1 MLRHFQAKS
10 DQSTAKADRQSPGRR
25 SRFPDEVR
33 GALRLLE
40 GALARK
46 GMVPLPRATGRAE
59 GLVAATYNVHKCIG
73 VDKRFDPGRVT
84 AVIAELGADV
94 LALQEADRRFGR
106 RTGLLDLGVVER
118 RAGLHLV
125 PVSSTPG
132 GHGWRGNALLVRGA
146 HATHVRRLALPG
158 AEPRG
163 ALIVELSF
171 PAGPL
176 RVVAAHLGLLRRH
189 RILQA
194 AAILAAVA
202 EGEPMP
208 TLLLGDLN
216 EWRTGSGSS
225 LSVLQPVFGPFGQ
238 PQPSFP
244 SRLPFLALDQIL
256 GHPRGLVSEL
266 EVHESPLARLA
277 SDHLPLRAR
286 IDLAGAHAA
295 VQAALEEA
303 A

>member
-1 MLRHFQAKS
+1 MLRHFQARS
-10 DQSTAKADRQSPGRR
+10 DQPTAKADQPSPGRR

-46 GMVPLPRATGRAE
+46 GASPVARAAAKAE
-59 GLVAATYNVHKCIG
+59 GLIAASYNVHKCVG

-106 RTGLLDLGVVER
+106 RTGLLDLGAVER

-146 HATHVRRLALPG
+146 QAAHVRRLALPG

-163 ALIVELSF
+163 ALIVELTF

-194 AAILAAVA
+194 AAILAAIA
-202 EGEPMP
+202 EGDPMP

-216 EWRTGSGSS
+216 EWRPGIASS
-225 LSVLQPVFGPFGQ
+225 LSVLEPLFGPFGQ

-266 EVHESPLARLA
+266 EVHDSPLARVA

-286 IDLAGAHAA
+286 IDLTAAHAA
-295 VQAALEEA
+295 VQALVA
-303 A
+303 AA